1 MAPLN
6 EEEIAD
12 AYLRYFPLI
21 ERKSRRMLRGST
33 EAQDLAQ
40 ETFLRLWQS
49 RLDLRDATATTAW
62 LYRTCTRLAIDRLRA
77 SGRTVEGAGD
87 LIDAVASP
95 EAAAEDRSHGRRL
108 LGALV
113 SALPSIELAA
123 AVLSRVDGL
132 NHREIGEVLE
142 VSERTVRR
150 LLTRVDQRIAGF
162 RARHEVGA

>member
-1 MAPLN
+1 MAPLT
-6 EEEIAD
+6 EDEIAD
-12 AYLRYFPLI
+12 AYRRYFPLI

-62 LYRTCTRLAIDRLRA
+62 LYQTCTRLAIDRLRA
-77 SGRTVEGAGD
+77 SGRVVEGAGE
-87 LIDAVASP
+87 LLDAVATP
-95 EAAAEDRSHGRRL
+95 DAGADDRSHGRQL

-113 SALPSIELAA
+113 SALPSIELEA

-132 NHREIGEVLE
+132 NHHEIGEVLD

-150 LLTRVDQRIAGF
+150 LLTRVDARIAGF
-162 RARHEVGA
+162 RARHEVEA